1 MSFTLTAQKY
11 KNRLKWTKMD
21 GSGPNGP
28 SWTTWNKVNQINRI
42 GTNRNKVAWIGSIGT
57 E

>member
-42 GTNRNKVAWIGSIGT
+42 GTNRNKVA
-57 E
+57 